1 MININLLKKKI
12 IYRSMYRGTKEMD
25 LLLGGFVKKYVNEL
39 SIKELKNLEKILLF
53 DDEII
58 NKWYF
63 DKNFEKK
70 IKKSKVSLLLRN
82 FKL

>member
-1 MININLLKKKI
+1 
-12 IYRSMYRGTKEMD
+12 MYRGTKEMD

-53 DDEII
+53 DDEVI

-63 DKNFEKK
+63 DKNFEEK

>member
-1 MININLLKKKI
+1 
-12 IYRSMYRGTKEMD
+12 MYRGTKEMD

>member
-53 DDEII
+53 DDEVI

>member
-53 DDEII
+53 DDEVI

-63 DKNFEKK
+63 DKNFEEK

>member
-1 MININLLKKKI
+1 
-12 IYRSMYRGTKEMD
+12 MYRGTKEMD
-25 LLLGGFVKKYVNEL
+25 LLLGEFVKKYVNEL

-53 DDEII
+53 DDEVI

-63 DKNFEKK
+63 DKNFEEK

>member
-1 MININLLKKKI
+1 
-12 IYRSMYRGTKEMD
+12 MYRGTKEMD
-25 LLLGGFVKKYVNEL
+25 LLLGEFVKKYVNEL

-53 DDEII
+53 DDEVI

-63 DKNFEKK
+63 DKNFEEK
-70 IKKSKVSLLLRN
+70 IKKSKVSLLLKN